1 MSLITKPH
9 PKAPRGRPVDEGARL
24 ERRQHIVE
32 AAVVCFSQKGF
43 HATSTAELSA
53 AAGISVAGLYQYFQ
67 AKSDLIQALIE
78 FGLESHLALIH
89 RLDDFDDLYQG
100 LEQLGHYI
108 AQDPT
113 TLMHCRLNM
122 EIRAEAGREPKVA
135 QQVLAAE
142 SRLIDAVIPLLL
154 RQQEKGRVDPDLD
167 PQLAAS
173 VILSFFDG
181 MVQRLTIPA
190 TNHGDFIKM
199 VILMIERSIAP
210 QVT

>member
-1 MSLITKPH
+1 MSLNHP
-9 PKAPRGRPVDEGARL
+9 PKAPRGRPVDEVARL

-78 FGLESHLALIH
+78 FGLESHLALIQ

-100 LEQLGHYI
+100 LEQLAHFI
-108 AQDPT
+108 AQDSK

-122 EIRAEAGREPKVA
+122 EIMAEAGREPKVA

-142 SRLIDAVIPLLL
+142 SRLIEAVIPLLL
-154 RQQEKGRVDPDLD
+154 RQQEKGRVDPNLD
-167 PQLAAS
+167 PQLAAA
-173 VILSFFDG
+173 VILAFFDG
-181 MVQRLTIPA
+181 MVQRLTIPG
-190 TNHGDFIKM
+190 TNHNDFIKM
-199 VILMIERSIAP
+199 AILMIERSIAP
-210 QVT
+210 QDD